1 CARDN
6 CWRGNV
12 CYIYNWFDVW

>member
-6 CWRGNV
+6 CWSGNV